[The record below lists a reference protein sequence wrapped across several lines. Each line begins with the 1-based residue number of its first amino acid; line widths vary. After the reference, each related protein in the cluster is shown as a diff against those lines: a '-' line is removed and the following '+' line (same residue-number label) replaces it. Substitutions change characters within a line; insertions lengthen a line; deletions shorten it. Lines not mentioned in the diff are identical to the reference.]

1 MIHDNLLHISQSQA
15 EAFHIVQITCMHAI
29 KLLEYLFQILLLDA
43 DAVILDGNHQFARLI
58 PSLHRQLQIRIRV
71 ILPNANEKMNWMPN
85 SNKLYYTVMG
95 EEQNDLVVF
104 DPATMREE
112 VLLKNVPEGYFSWS
126 PTEDYLIYMLTDEGE
141 KVSGPL
147 KRLLHPRLSS

>member
-1 MIHDNLLHISQSQA
+1 
-15 EAFHIVQITCMHAI
+15 
-29 KLLEYLFQILLLDA
+29 
-43 DAVILDGNHQFARLI
+43 
-58 PSLHRQLQIRIRV
+58 
-71 ILPNANEKMNWMPN
+71 MNWMPN

-126 PTEDYLIYMLTDEGE
+126 PTEDYLIICSRTRAKGE
-141 KVSGPL
+141 WPVETSLASGRPY
-147 KRLLHPRLSS
+147 PQFS

>member
-1 MIHDNLLHISQSQA
+1 MKRSRTRCELT
-15 EAFHIVQITCMHAI
+15 EVKT
-29 KLLEYLFQILLLDA
+29 
-43 DAVILDGNHQFARLI
+43 G
-58 PSLHRQLQIRIRV
+58 RV

-147 KRLLHPRLSS
+147 KRLLHPDDRIPNSRDRYYLMKYDVATGLSERPDLR

>member
-1 MIHDNLLHISQSQA
+1 MT
-15 EAFHIVQITCMHAI
+15 EVKT
-29 KLLEYLFQILLLDA
+29 
-43 DAVILDGNHQFARLI
+43 G
-58 PSLHRQLQIRIRV
+58 RV
-71 ILPNANEKMNWMPN
+71 ILPNTNEKMNWMPN

-126 PTEDYLIYMLTDEGE
+126 PTEDYLIYMLTT
-141 KVSGPL
+141 VSPIL
-147 KRLLHPRLSS
+147 VTAIIS

>member
-1 MIHDNLLHISQSQA
+1 M
-15 EAFHIVQITCMHAI
+15 
-29 KLLEYLFQILLLDA
+29 
-43 DAVILDGNHQFARLI
+43 
-58 PSLHRQLQIRIRV
+58 

-147 KRLLHPRLSS
+147 KRLLHPDDRIPNSRDRYYLMKYDVATGLSERLTYGSHNVYLNDISPDGKKLLCSTSKPDITRSPFLPLFSFRD

>member
-1 MIHDNLLHISQSQA
+1 M
-15 EAFHIVQITCMHAI
+15 
-29 KLLEYLFQILLLDA
+29 
-43 DAVILDGNHQFARLI
+43 
-58 PSLHRQLQIRIRV
+58 
-71 ILPNANEKMNWMPN
+71 
-85 SNKLYYTVMG
+85 
-95 EEQNDLVVF
+95 F

-147 KRLLHPRLSS
+147 KTSLASGRPYPQFS